1 MSQEEHRSVEKFKAV
16 CKVCGETFEKKNKA
30 YGDAIWKTGVLG
42 AVVEL
47 IGATARLPQ
56 MVLRNKQH
64 GRDIKESLIDVLL
77 DIHNYAAIGIMM
89 VDADNWEG
97 EE

>member
-1 MSQEEHRSVEKFKAV
+1 MTEHKSVEMFKNV
-16 CKVCGETFEKKNKA
+16 CENCGETFAIKNKA

-47 IGATARLPQ
+47 IGACARLPQ
-56 MVLRNKQH
+56 MVLRSRFH
-64 GRDIKESLIDVLL
+64 GREIRENLVDVLK
-77 DIHNYAAIGIMM
+77 DIHNYAAIGLMM
-89 VDADNWEG
+89 IESGNWEG